1 VKLWLKWI
9 YLVVFHYVESTGETK
24 VSTFKD
30 KALVTKG
37 DSSCPLDH
45 FMVVM
50 PVAAKLFG
58 DTNP

>member
-1 VKLWLKWI
+1 MLK
-9 YLVVFHYVESTGETK
+9 VQGETK

-37 DSSCPLDH
+37 GSGFPLDH

-50 PVAAKLFG
+50 PVAAKLFA